1 MTLLVN
7 TSSRTLALDDPDKD
21 SVPPVNRQIT
31 IGDIQVRL
39 CGYKSPDEFEKQPRF
54 AIATKEITSIHSDY
68 LVNKCNGEAVD
79 LSNAPVSMSNQELF
93 NEYGDVI
100 REYDA
105 DNSAAY
111 SSEEIDNFVE
121 AAEDGEVTDLE
132 LRAIN
137 VAGRRD
143 ISEELWLSET
153 EDGEGEEEDT
163 QGISVDI
170 ASQEPYKVGQEIE
183 FEALGESGDAEFE
196 WDFNQNYQP
205 DTQGST
211 ATYTYAEEGQKTI
224 QLNLSDQS
232 ETTQTTITVQSQT
245 GDDET
250 SSQQTELSVSTSK
263 PYTTDKEID
272 LSASAA
278 DSLAGNG
285 YSIEVSGPDGFSES
299 KDVSEPE
306 AELSF
311 TPPSSGTYTAEVVP
325 QSFANGLPFVG
336 ELVQS
341 GAEAETTF
349 EVDGADTSAWID
361 YCNSNGYE
369 IQSLDQDLEVAGS
382 CVSEEIVPA
391 FFVEGGEG
399 QDMEVPES
407 LCEEVLGTGYMENQR
422 ACGTPGAA

>member
-1 MTLLVN
+1 
-7 TSSRTLALDDPDKD
+7 
-21 SVPPVNRQIT
+21 
-31 IGDIQVRL
+31 VRL

-100 REYDA
+100 REYDT

-111 SSEEIDNFVE
+111 SSDEIANFVE

-132 LRAIN
+132 AMAVN
-137 VAGRRD
+137 VATSRD
-143 ISEELWLSET
+143 ISEVLWYGGSET
-153 EDGEGEEEDT
+153 EEDEGEEEDT
-163 QGISVDI
+163 QGISVDVV
-170 ASQEPYKVGQEIE
+170 SQEPYKVGQEIE

-196 WDFNQNYQP
+196 WDFNQDYQP
-205 DTQGST
+205 DAQGST

-250 SSQQTELSVSTSK
+250 SSQQTELSVTTSK
-263 PYTTDKEID
+263 PYTTDKEVD

-278 DSLAGNG
+278 DPLAGNG

-299 KDVSEPE
+299 KDVSEAE

-325 QSFANGLPFVG
+325 QSFANGLPFV
-336 ELVQS
+336 EEIVQS
-341 GAEAETTF
+341 GAKAETSF
-349 EVDGADTSAWID
+349 EVDGADASAWIE
-361 YCNSNGYE
+361 YCNGNGYDIE
-369 IQSLDQDLEVAGS
+369 SLDQDLEVAGS

-391 FFVEGGEG
+391 FFVESGDG
-399 QDMEVPES
+399 QDTQVPES